1 MPLEHPFANRPHIP
15 PPPPPTKAPLHIRTK
30 SRSPS
35 RQHARAFDPLL
46 RDLSPTT
53 TLRACSTEP
62 DDMEMTS
69 SDALIRSIHTASP
82 SQRALAAKAAS
93 TCLHLRTWTREI
105 EAWQW
110 PGTFDVPKRA
120 RGGIASGR
128 GDGVEAIK
136 THGEAEEE
144 EFWGSLPAS
153 TVRTYEKRADDIGQR
168 LDELDVEE
176 LKDYV
181 LNSHYRLNSRPPSR
195 SDAFGQSPA
204 ATADL
209 KKLDD
214 FTALVTATILQAL
227 PFLSKLHRLL
237 DIWTMRLIIL
247 RSAPNYLRDLKRARE
262 ELDRGWAAI
271 STSSSSVSP
280 LDTSN
285 LDRQALEDLKAAIQR
300 QVGSLGRR
308 LDRFLDDLEGR
319 DDFVP
324 DTWVDDFELLES
336 AYGTWVVQADRKVL
350 EDEWNR
356 LRRQSS
362 SGPNSEFSSSSA
374 TARGGLLTVSE
385 TENPDSDDDAVRRPS
400 QDVQSREHSPWLAQ
414 GGWPKADT
422 VYAVETLSDHAKE
435 LQDVKATIPASALPS
450 RSVSQPT
457 PAVLRPGV
465 MLEDSSSVSAVSA
478 TESVSSG
485 SSPVEGEPQQ
495 GQLARKRAA
504 FLNSGI
510 EQNERLNMSKSP
522 VRPFEHASNAF
533 TKLFK
538 KDRSPEQVK
547 PKRTVSNRWRSAVS
561 GEPADR
567 KALSPVSLVSSQ
579 FNSISRGSSVH
590 SDASSSKSSVNEA
603 SDGTVGHAKSMAGSA
618 QAERS
623 HAESHEEPRFHAH
636 DVQKSTLSARD
647 TFVPATYKPTGL
659 NSPFHS
665 PSKPDF
671 PENWP
676 LTSSSDTT
684 PSGHAPRHENS
695 VWLSEGA
702 MDAEAS
708 TNTPADAIETDVF
721 DLLFVQSLPQPS
733 SDTSFSAR
741 TPERSYWD
749 IGRKRPASLPRAHRP
764 PVPAREYLDMV
775 SVRKPRPVSLSSRPR
790 TAPNG
795 SITTHIETSFP
806 LPDFAF
812 LTASKSGGPR
822 PKSATVGTSQPNL
835 VTSETE
841 SEPVHEPS
849 QVKRASVASI
859 ELFSRAEVKSIDVP
873 KSRHNSISPRITPPQ
888 TPPARSR
895 QSSLEQDLSP
905 TMPDK
910 SDINIGCFPTPP
922 FGKTS
927 TTDGLENA
935 GDESSA
941 TNQEIDAPLLKKKV
955 DSLAP
960 LNAAMKKRRV
970 KGVSSNQSTR
980 PMSPGPQHVK
990 AALRP
995 DADNF
1000 DRHVSDILDALPAPI
1015 KFKPRLGAET
1025 PVSRSHG
1032 FIGPRPKSSAARG
1045 PIRSG
1050 DLTIVPADSSP
1061 KKSTSSADPEV
1072 KLYHL
1077 TQSGRDDPIKLFV
1090 RIVGEGEQRVMV
1102 RVGGGWTDLADY
1114 LIGFAQHHGSRT
1126 VSEGNLEVQTV
1137 TSANRP
1143 RKASGPAEFIRAK
1156 SPMAVVSRPESSD
1169 GDDDVQDRPLPLDV
1183 RANGLTSTPKK
1194 SVPGTQNST
1203 PKSTSSS
1210 SRPSTANLSRP
1221 PSRQTAGEV
1230 GLSGPSSASK
1240 RAVLPEHSQK
1250 WVDGMIQRAKQASA
1264 EKSKEDK
1271 EKYFSELGKAGGKA
1285 GGTRRLYFRSAS
1297 GASGT
1302 AGNAEKWK

>member
-1 MPLEHPFANRPHIP
+1 MPLEHPFANPPHIP
-15 PPPPPTKAPLHIRTK
+15 PPSPSPAPSL
-30 SRSPS
+30 S

-62 DDMEMTS
+62 DDMDMTS

-120 RGGIASGR
+120 RGSIASAR
-128 GDGVEAIK
+128 GDAVHAIEA
-136 THGEAEEE
+136 HGDAEED
-144 EFWGSLPAS
+144 FWGSLPAR
-153 TVRTYEKRADDIGQR
+153 TVRAYEKRADEIGQR
-168 LDELDVEE
+168 LDEMDVEE

-195 SDAFGQSPA
+195 SDAFADFAA

-237 DIWTMRLIIL
+237 DIWTIRLIIL
-247 RSAPNYLRDLKRARE
+247 RSAPNYLRDLKRLRD

-271 STSSSSVSP
+271 STSPSSVSP
-280 LDTSN
+280 DDTSK
-285 LDRQALEDLKAAIQR
+285 LDRQALADLKATIQR

-319 DDFVP
+319 DDCVP

-350 EDEWNR
+350 EDEWRR
-356 LRRQSS
+356 LRRQSC
-362 SGPNSEFSSSSA
+362 SGPDSETSSSSA
-374 TARGGLLTVSE
+374 TARSGLLTVSE
-385 TENPDSDDDAVRRPS
+385 TEDPDSDDDAVRRPS
-400 QDVQSREHSPWLAQ
+400 QDVQSRDQSPWLAQ
-414 GGWPKADT
+414 GGWSKADT
-422 VYAVETLSDHAKE
+422 VYAAETLSDHAKD
-435 LQDVKATIPASALPS
+435 LQQVKATMSASALPS
-450 RSVSQPT
+450 RSVSQPA
-457 PAVLRPGV
+457 PIVARPEV
-465 MLEDSSSVSAVSA
+465 TREDSSSVSAVSA
-478 TESVSSG
+478 NRSVSSG

-504 FLNSGI
+504 FLNVGI
-510 EQNERLNMSKSP
+510 EQNERLNTSKSP

-533 TKLFK
+533 TRLFK
-538 KDRSPEQVK
+538 KDRSPEQMK
-547 PKRTVSNRWRSAVS
+547 PKRTASSRWRSAVS
-561 GEPADR
+561 GEPAGR

-579 FNSISRGSSVH
+579 FNSISGGSSVH
-590 SDASSSKSSVNEA
+590 SEASSSKSSV
-603 SDGTVGHAKSMAGSA
+603 DGAGNGVVGRANSMADSA
-618 QAERS
+618 QAETS
-623 HAESHEEPRFHAH
+623 NAESHEEPRFHAH
-636 DVQKSTLSARD
+636 DGRKTTLSARD
-647 TFVPATYKPTGL
+647 SIVPATYKPTGL

-665 PSKPDF
+665 PSKADF
-671 PENWP
+671 PEDWP
-676 LTSSSDTT
+676 LTSPSETT
-684 PSGHAPRHENS
+684 PSGHAATDE
-695 VWLSEGA
+695 
-702 MDAEAS
+702 EAS
-708 TNTPADAIETDVF
+708 TKTPAVAIETDVF
-721 DLLFVQSLPQPS
+721 DRMFVQSLPQPS
-733 SDTSFSAR
+733 SNRSFSAR
-741 TPERSYWD
+741 TPERSYWSID
-749 IGRKRPASLPRAHRP
+749 RKRPASLPRAHRP

-795 SITTHIETSFP
+795 STTTHIETSFP

-812 LTASKSGGPR
+812 ITASKSRSPR
-822 PKSATVGTSQPNL
+822 PMSATVETFQPNDL
-835 VTSETE
+835 ATSEAE
-841 SEPVHEPS
+841 VEPVHETF

-859 ELFSRAEVKSIDVP
+859 ELFSRAELKSIDVP
-873 KSRHNSISPRITPPQ
+873 KSQHNSISPRLTPPQ

-895 QSSLEQDLSP
+895 QSSLEQDLSAKL
-905 TMPDK
+905 PDNL
-910 SDINIGCFPTPP
+910 DINIGCFPTPP
-922 FGKTS
+922 ITKTI
-927 TTDGLENA
+927 TVNGDENA
-935 GDESSA
+935 GDETSA
-941 TNQEIDAPLLKKKV
+941 IDQESDSPLLKGNV

-960 LNAAMKKRRV
+960 LNAAMQKRRV
-970 KGVSSNQSTR
+970 KDVSSTKSAR
-980 PMSPGPQHVK
+980 PMSSGPQHVK

-1000 DRHVSDILDALPAPI
+1000 DRHVSDVLDALPAPI

-1045 PIRSG
+1045 PNRSG
-1050 DLTIVPADSSP
+1050 DLTIVPAESSP

-1156 SPMAVVSRPESSD
+1156 SPMAVVSRPDSSD
-1169 GDDDVQDRPLPLDV
+1169 GDDDDLGKPLPLDV

-1194 SVPGTQNST
+1194 SAPGTQNST

-1221 PSRQTAGEV
+1221 PSRQTVGEI

-1271 EKYFSELGKAGGKA
+1271 EKYFSELGKAGG
-1285 GGTRRLYFRSAS
+1285 TRRLYFRSAS

-1302 AGNAEKWK
+1302 AGNAEKLK

>member
-1 MPLEHPFANRPHIP
+1 MPLEHPFADRPHIP
-15 PPPPPTKAPLHIRTK
+15 PPTKAQLHIRTK
-30 SRSPS
+30 SRSHS

-62 DDMEMTS
+62 DDMDMTS

-82 SQRALAAKAAS
+82 SQRALGAKAAS

-105 EAWQW
+105 EAWHW

-120 RGGIASGR
+120 RGSITSGR
-128 GDGVEAIK
+128 GDGVDAIE
-136 THGEAEEE
+136 THGEAEE
-144 EFWGSLPAS
+144 EFWGSLPAD
-153 TVRTYEKRADDIGQR
+153 TVRAYENRADEIGQR
-168 LDELDVEE
+168 LDEMDVEE

-181 LNSHYRLNSRPPSR
+181 LNSHYRVNSRPPSR
-195 SDAFGQSPA
+195 SDAFGDFPA

-237 DIWTMRLIIL
+237 DIWTIRLIIL
-247 RSAPNYLRDLKRARE
+247 RSAPNYLRDLKRARD
-262 ELDRGWAAI
+262 ELDRGWTAI
-271 STSSSSVSP
+271 STASSSVSP
-280 LDTSN
+280 VDTPK
-285 LDRQALEDLKAAIQR
+285 LDRQALECLKATIQR

-319 DDFVP
+319 DDCVP

-350 EDEWNR
+350 EDEWHR

-362 SGPNSEFSSSSA
+362 SGPDSETSSSSA
-374 TARGGLLTVSE
+374 TARSGRLTVSE
-385 TENPDSDDDAVRRPS
+385 TEDPDSDDDAVRRPS
-400 QDVQSREHSPWLAQ
+400 QDVQSRDQSPWLAQ
-414 GGWPKADT
+414 GAWSKIDT
-422 VYAVETLSDHAKE
+422 VSGTGTLSDRAKE
-435 LQDVKATIPASALPS
+435 LQDVKATMSASALPN
-450 RSVSQPT
+450 RSVSQPV
-457 PAVLRPGV
+457 PIVVRPEV
-465 MLEDSSSVSAVSA
+465 SLEDSSSISAISA
-478 TESVSSG
+478 HRSVSSG
-485 SSPVEGEPQQ
+485 SSPVDGEPQQ

-504 FLNSGI
+504 FLNAGI

-533 TKLFK
+533 TRLFK
-538 KDRSPEQVK
+538 KDRSPEQIK

-579 FNSISRGSSVH
+579 FNSISGGSSVH
-590 SDASSSKSSVNEA
+590 SEASSSKSSVNEA
-603 SDGTVGHAKSMAGSA
+603 SSGVVGRAKSMADSA
-618 QAERS
+618 QAEGGN
-623 HAESHEEPRFHAH
+623 AESHEEPRFHAL
-636 DVQKSTLSARD
+636 DGQKSTLSARD
-647 TFVPATYKPTGL
+647 SIVPATYKPTGL

-665 PSKPDF
+665 PSKADF

-676 LTSSSDTT
+676 LTSPSEIT
-684 PSGHAPRHENS
+684 PSEHAPRKENS
-695 VWLSEGA
+695 VLPSEGA
-702 MDAEAS
+702 TDEEAS
-708 TNTPADAIETDVF
+708 TKTPAVAIETDVF
-721 DLLFVQSLPQPS
+721 DRMFVQSLPQPT
-733 SDTSFSAR
+733 SDRSFSAR
-741 TPERSYWD
+741 TPERSYWS

-775 SVRKPRPVSLSSRPR
+775 SIRKPRPVSLSARPR

-795 SITTHIETSFP
+795 STTTHIETAFP

-812 LTASKSGGPR
+812 LTATKSRSPR
-822 PKSATVGTSQPNL
+822 PKSAIVENFQHKL
-835 VTSETE
+835 ATSEAE
-841 SEPVHEPS
+841 VEPIHEAF

-859 ELFSRAEVKSIDVP
+859 ELFSRAELKSIDVP

-895 QSSLEQDLSP
+895 QSSLEQDLLAKL
-905 TMPDK
+905 PDN

-922 FGKTS
+922 IGKTV
-927 TTDGLENA
+927 TVDGLENVEDETSA
-935 GDESSA
+935 IDQEGDS
-941 TNQEIDAPLLKKKV
+941 PLLKRNV

-960 LNAAMKKRRV
+960 LNAAMQKRRV
-970 KGVSSNQSTR
+970 KDVSSTKSAR

-1000 DRHVSDILDALPAPI
+1000 DRHVSDVLDALPAPI

-1045 PIRSG
+1045 PNRSG
-1050 DLTIVPADSSP
+1050 DLTIVPAESSP

-1169 GDDDVQDRPLPLDV
+1169 GDDDDLGKPLPPDV

-1194 SVPGTQNST
+1194 SAPGTQNST

-1271 EKYFSELGKAGGKA
+1271 EKYFSELGKAGG
-1285 GGTRRLYFRSAS
+1285 TRRLYFRSTS

-1302 AGNAEKWK
+1302 AGNAEKLK